1 MKKNN
6 LSEKFL
12 SIYNEL
18 DNFMRKSLG
27 TEEFT
32 DHATLIRMM
41 ADKNRVFASNYRDLR
56 TFADLRNLLVHNP
69 YKSNAD
75 PLLIPH
81 EYIVRKYEEIKNA
94 TINPKKALSVAV
106 PRDKIYMTT
115 LKNKVADVIKE
126 MQDKTYTHVPVI
138 ENDVMMGIFSETT
151 ILSYL
156 NYNKETIFLKDMLI
170 EEFRDFI
177 PLEKHT
183 SEYFE
188 FVGRNA
194 LLSDVENLFRIGLK
208 ARKRIAVVFITEKG
222 KQSEKILGIITAWDI
237 AGKQN

>member
-1 MKKNN
+1 
-6 LSEKFL
+6 
-12 SIYNEL
+12 
-18 DNFMRKSLG
+18 
-27 TEEFT
+27 
-32 DHATLIRMM
+32 
-41 ADKNRVFASNYRDLR
+41 
-56 TFADLRNLLVHNP
+56 
-69 YKSNAD
+69 
-75 PLLIPH
+75 
-81 EYIVRKYEEIKNA
+81 
-94 TINPKKALSVAV
+94 
-106 PRDKIYMTT
+106 
-115 LKNKVADVIKE
+115 
-126 MQDKTYTHVPVI
+126 
-138 ENDVMMGIFSETT
+138 
-151 ILSYL
+151 
-156 NYNKETIFLKDMLI
+156 MLI